1 MDRLQ
6 ELLSYTKQIVGIQKW
21 REKNKGNKEI
31 EWLALLGEVDY
42 ACEMQSIMNEGR
54 NGKVRLQT

>member
-6 ELLSYTKQIVGIQKW
+6 EILSYTKQIVGIQKW
-21 REKNKGNKEI
+21 REKNQGNKEV

-42 ACEMQSIMNEGR
+42 ACEIHHIVNKVKNE
-54 NGKVRLQT
+54 KAE